1 MHFKIN
7 LFLIL
12 HKMLIYSLI
21 KNSFHFEWKEDE
33 KKKQKSLYSIRT
45 FPEYSPNNRP
55 QNQLRHIQTYEI
67 PLHP

>member
-7 LFLIL
+7 LSLIS

-21 KNSFHFEWKEDE
+21 KNSFHFESKER
-33 KKKQKSLYSIRT
+33 KKKLKSLCSIRT
-45 FPEYSPNNRP
+45 FPEYSPSNRP

-67 PLHP
+67 PPHP